1 MSGKRKGH
9 CRFSSLMRNR
19 GIVRKR
25 VVSFCVI
32 CLILALCTG
41 CSQTAGE
48 KPSSAQP
55 GTEPTEE
62 NSEIENSETGNDEA
76 SESEPVNAEGSR
88 DWGAKVLVPEATGTE
103 VYGEGEI
110 QLDVSNASE
119 GYVMLN
125 YNGSNSKVKFQITT
139 PEEVTY
145 TYTVTEYGS
154 YKAYPLPGGDG
165 KYGLTV
171 FEAASEEKNLYAVA
185 LSQEITASIPDKLK
199 VFLYPNCYVEF
210 DASSACVK
218 KGEELARGCN
228 TDLDVVAS
236 VYSYVTENITYDYD
250 KAETVQTG
258 YAPFPD
264 NTLAAGTGICFDYA
278 SLMSA
283 MLRSQQIP
291 TRLEVGYVGDL
302 YHAWL
307 SCYIDESGW
316 VDDIIEFDGNG
327 WTMMD
332 PTMASSGGS
341 KEVLRL
347 EEESGYIVKYVY

>member
-1 MSGKRKGH
+1 M
-9 CRFSSLMRNR
+9 
-19 GIVRKR
+19 RKR
-25 VVSFCVI
+25 IVGFCVI
-32 CLILALCTG
+32 CLFLVLCTG
-41 CSQTAGE
+41 CSQSAGD
-48 KPSSAQP
+48 KPSSSQP
-55 GTEPTEE
+55 GMASAEE
-62 NSEIENSETGNDEA
+62 NNETENSETENGEA
-76 SESEPVNAEGSR
+76 PGSESENIEGSR
-88 DWGAKVLVPEATGTE
+88 DWGAEVLVPEATGAE

-125 YNGSNSKVKFQITT
+125 YNGSNSKVKFQVTT

-145 TYTVTEYGS
+145 TYTVTGYGS
-154 YKAYPLPGGDG
+154 YRAYPLPGGDG

-171 FEAASEEKNLYAVA
+171 YEAASEEKNLYAVA
-185 LSQEITASIPDKLK
+185 LSQEITVSIPDKLK

-218 KGEELARGCN
+218 KGEELAKGCN

-236 VYSYVTENITYDYD
+236 VYSYVTKNITYDHN

-258 YAPFPD
+258 YAPYPD
-264 NTLAAGTGICFDYA
+264 DTLAAGTGICFDYA

-283 MLRSQQIP
+283 MLRSQRIP

-307 SCYIDESGW
+307 SCYIDEIGW
-316 VDDIIEFDGNG
+316 VDDIIEFDGSG

-332 PTMASSGGS
+332 PTMASGGGS
-341 KEVLRL
+341 AEVLRM
-347 EEESGYIVKYVY
+347 EEESGYITKYMY

>member
-1 MSGKRKGH
+1 MSGKKKGH
-9 CRFSSLMRNR
+9 CRFSSLMRNKKVVGKR
-19 GIVRKR
+19 IVGLG
-25 VVSFCVI
+25 VI
-32 CLILALCTG
+32 CLFLALCTG
-41 CSQTAGE
+41 CSQQTRE

-55 GTEPTEE
+55 GMAPADENGKTEDGVSEE
-62 NSEIENSETGNDEA
+62 AETSADK
-76 SESEPVNAEGSR
+76 EGSR
-88 DWGAKVLVPEATGTE
+88 VWAAKVLVPEAPGTE

-110 QLDVSNASE
+110 LLDVSNASE

-125 YNGSNSKVKFQITT
+125 YNGSNSKVKFQVTT

-165 KYGLTV
+165 NYGLTV
-171 FEAASEEKNLYAVA
+171 YEVASEEKNLYAVA
-185 LSQEITASIPDKLK
+185 LAQEIAVSIPNRLK
-199 VFLYPNCYVEF
+199 TFLYPNCYVEF

-218 KGEELARGCN
+218 KGEELAKGCD

-236 VYSYVTENITYDYD
+236 VYGYVTENISYDYD
-250 KAETVQTG
+250 KAETVQPG

-278 SLMSA
+278 SLMAA

-307 SCYIDESGW
+307 SCYIDEKGW

-347 EEESGYIVKYVY
+347 EEESGYITKYVY

>member
-1 MSGKRKGH
+1 MSGKKKRH
-9 CRFSSLMRNR
+9 CRFSSLMRNKE
-19 GIVRKR
+19 IVRKR

-32 CLILALCTG
+32 GLFLVLCTG
-41 CSQTAGE
+41 CSQPVGE

-55 GTEPTEE
+55 GMVSTEE
-62 NSEIENSETGNDEA
+62 NMESDDDTSKEEEA
-76 SESEPVNAEGSR
+76 SESAEGSR
-88 DWGAKVLVPEATGTE
+88 DWEAEVLIPEAAGTE

-110 QLDVSNASE
+110 LLDVSNASE

-145 TYTVTEYGS
+145 TYTVSEYGS
-154 YKAYPLPGGDG
+154 YKTYPLPGGDG
-165 KYGLTV
+165 NYGLTV
-171 FEAASEEKNLYAVA
+171 FEVASEEKNLYAVA
-185 LSQEITASIPDKLK
+185 LSQEITVSVADQLK
-199 VFLYPNCYVEF
+199 TFLYPNCYVEF

-218 KGEELARGCN
+218 MGEELAKGCD

-236 VYSYVTENITYDYD
+236 VYGYVTENITYDYD
-250 KAETVQTG
+250 KAETVQPG
-258 YAPFPD
+258 YSPYPD
-264 NTLAAGTGICFDYA
+264 STLASGTGICFDYA

-307 SCYIDESGW
+307 SCYIDEKGW
-316 VDDIIEFDGNG
+316 VDDIIEFNGSG

-347 EEESGYIVKYVY
+347 EEESGYITKYVY

>member
-1 MSGKRKGH
+1 M
-9 CRFSSLMRNR
+9 
-19 GIVRKR
+19 RKR
-25 VVSFCVI
+25 IVSFCVI
-32 CLILALCTG
+32 CLFLVLCTG
-41 CSQTAGE
+41 CSQSVGE

-55 GTEPTEE
+55 GMAFADK
-62 NSEIENSETGNDEA
+62 NSETKNGEA
-76 SESEPVNAEGSR
+76 QESESEKPEGSR
-88 DWGAKVLVPEATGTE
+88 PWEAKVLVPEATGAE

-110 QLDVSNASE
+110 KLDVSNAAE

-139 PEEVTY
+139 PEETTY
-145 TYTVTEYGS
+145 TYSVTEYGS
-154 YKAYPLPGGDG
+154 YKVYPLPGGDG

-171 FEAASEEKNLYAVA
+171 YESASDEKNLYAVA
-185 LSQEITASIPDKLK
+185 LSQEITVTIPDKLRT
-199 VFLYPNCYVEF
+199 FLYPNCYVEF
-210 DASSACVK
+210 DGSSACVK
-218 KGEELARGCN
+218 KGEELAKGCN

-236 VYSYVTENITYDYD
+236 VYDYVTGNITYDYD

-258 YAPFPD
+258 YSPYPD

-316 VDDIIEFDGNG
+316 VDDIIEFDGSG

-347 EEESGYIVKYVY
+347 EEESGYITKYVY

>member
-1 MSGKRKGH
+1 M
-9 CRFSSLMRNR
+9 
-19 GIVRKR
+19 RKR
-25 VVSFCVI
+25 IVGFCVV
-32 CLILALCTG
+32 CLFLVLCTG
-41 CSQTAGE
+41 CSQSVEE
-48 KPSSAQP
+48 KSSSLQP
-55 GTEPTEE
+55 GTAAAEE
-62 NSEIENSETGNDEA
+62 NSEIENSETKNSGEQE
-76 SESEPVNAEGSR
+76 SESEKPEGSR
-88 DWGAKVLVPEATGTE
+88 PWEARVLVPEATGAE

-139 PEEVTY
+139 PEEITY
-145 TYTVTEYGS
+145 TYSVTEYGS

-171 FEAASEEKNLYAVA
+171 YESASEEKNLYAVA
-185 LSQEITASIPDKLK
+185 LAQEITITIPDKLK
-199 VFLYPNCYVEF
+199 TFLYPNCYVEF

-218 KGEELARGCN
+218 KGEELAKGCD

-236 VYSYVTENITYDYD
+236 VYDYVTENITYDYD
-250 KAETVQTG
+250 KAETVQAG

-316 VDDIIEFDGNG
+316 VDDIIEFDGSG

-347 EEESGYIVKYVY
+347 EEESGYTIKYMY

>member
-62 NSEIENSETGNDEA
+62 NSKTGDDVSKETETSADK
-76 SESEPVNAEGSR
+76 EGSR
-88 DWGAKVLVPEATGTE
+88 AWEAEVLVPEAAGTE

-110 QLDVSNASE
+110 LLDASNAPE

-125 YNGSNSKVKFQITT
+125 YNGSNPKVKFQITT

-145 TYTVTEYGS
+145 TYTVAEYGS

-171 FEAASEEKNLYAVA
+171 YEAASEEKNLYAVA
-185 LSQEITASIPDKLK
+185 LSQEITVSIPDKLRT
-199 VFLYPNCYVEF
+199 FLYPNCYVEF

-218 KGEELARGCN
+218 KGEELAKGCD

-236 VYSYVTENITYDYD
+236 VYGYVTENITYDYD
-250 KAETVQTG
+250 KAETVQAG
-258 YAPFPD
+258 YSPYPD
-264 NTLAAGTGICFDYA
+264 DTLAAGTGICFDYA

-316 VDDIIEFDGNG
+316 VDDIIEFDGSG

-347 EEESGYIVKYVY
+347 EEESGYITKYMY